1 MVSFAEY
8 IWVDGTQPTKQLRS
22 KTRVVDLDAFSS
34 NPEDYPVWSYD
45 GSSTY
50 QSAGSFS
57 DLLLI
62 PVRVVKDPFRTNN
75 SHNVL
80 VLCEVCN
87 PDKTPHKT
95 NTRNIL
101 CNVLASGADSQE
113 AVFGFEQ
120 EYTLFQNSKP
130 LGWPKD
136 GVPPPQ
142 GPYYCGVG
150 PDKMFG
156 RAIIEKHLEYCLVA
170 NLSIYGINA
179 EVMPSQW
186 EYQIGYRGFKND
198 HLDALTICDHQ
209 ILARWILCRVAEDCN
224 TVVSFDNK
232 PMKGDWNGAGCHTNF
247 STKAMRDPKNG
258 YNVIL
263 KTVERLEKKHD
274 QHIKL
279 YGHNL
284 HERLTGQHETCSIN
298 EFRHGIADRGASI
311 RIPVQVK
318 EQGCGYLEDRRPG
331 ANSDPYVVAA
341 SLLTTACDLDWGLLN
356 HEGSAESNK
365 TTCEF

>member
-8 IWVDGTQPTKQLRS
+8 VWMDGTQPTKQLRS
-22 KTRVVDLDAFSS
+22 KTRVVDLDAFSN
-34 NPEDYPVWSYD
+34 NPKDYPVWSYD

-50 QSAGSFS
+50 QSVGSFS

-62 PVRVVKDPFRTNN
+62 PVRVVLDPFRTSNPNN
-75 SHNVL
+75 VI
-80 VLCEVCN
+80 VLCEVYN
-87 PDKTPHKT
+87 PNKTPHKT

-101 CNVLASGADSQE
+101 CNVLANGADQE
-113 AVFGFEQ
+113 DAVFGFEQ
-120 EYTLFQNSKP
+120 EYTLFQDSRP

-136 GVPPPQ
+136 DTPGPQ

-156 RAIIEKHLEYCLVA
+156 RTIIEQHLEYCLVA
-170 NLSIYGINA
+170 GLSIYGINA

-186 EYQIGYRGFKND
+186 EYQIGYRGFKNE

-209 ILARWILCRVAEDCN
+209 ILARWLLCRIAEDYN
-224 TVVSFDNK
+224 VVVSFDNK

-263 KTVERLEKKHD
+263 KIVERLEKKHE

-284 HERLTGQHETCSIN
+284 HERLTGKHETCSIS

-318 EQGCGYLEDRRPG
+318 EQGYGYLEDRRPG

-341 SLLTTACDLDWGLLN
+341 SLLTTACDLDWDLLN
-356 HEGSAESNK
+356 QGLSAELNK
-365 TTCEF
+365 TICES